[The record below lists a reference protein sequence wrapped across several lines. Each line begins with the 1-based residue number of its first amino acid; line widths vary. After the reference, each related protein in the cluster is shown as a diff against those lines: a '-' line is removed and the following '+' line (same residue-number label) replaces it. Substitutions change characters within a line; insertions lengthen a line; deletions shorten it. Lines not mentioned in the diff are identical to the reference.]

1 MTTLVK
7 IAIALTLS
15 LLLSSCG
22 LDFSNGEKGN
32 GNLTSQNRTITEDF
46 TTVAASEGLNVFVS
60 QGDDFKIKVE
70 ADENIIDL
78 IGTDIENNVLKIYA
92 IKNIGNATKNIYVSL
107 PKIVGLKSSSGSSL
121 KAESTI
127 TMEKLK
133 LETSSG
139 AILSAKISTENV
151 DVAASSGANIT
162 LTGTTKNMNVEASSG
177 AYINASDLKSERS
190 NAQASSGANININVS
205 ETLQADAG
213 SGGNIS
219 YSGKAKISTKK
230 SVSGSVTYND

>member
-32 GNLTSQNRTITEDF
+32 GNLTSQNRIITEGF
-46 TTVAASEGLNVFVS
+46 TTVAASEGLNVFVT
-60 QGDDFKIKVE
+60 QADDFKIKVE

-78 IGTDIENNVLKIYA
+78 IGTNIENDVLKIYA
-92 IKNIGNATKNIYVSL
+92 IKNIGNATKNIHVSL
-107 PKIVGLKSSSGSSL
+107 PKIMSLKSSSGAKL

-127 TMEKLK
+127 STKKLK

-139 AILSAKISTENV
+139 A
-151 DVAASSGANIT
+151 NIK
-162 LTGTTKNMNVEASSG
+162 LTGTTKNMNIEASSG
-177 AYINASDLKSERS
+177 ANINASDLKSERS
-190 NAQASSGANININVS
+190 NAKASSGANIKLNVS
-205 ETLQADAG
+205 ETLKADAN
-213 SGGNIS
+213 SAGNIS

-230 SVSGSVTYND
+230 SVSVSVTYND

>member
-32 GNLTSQNRTITEDF
+32 GNLTSQNRIITEGF
-46 TTVAASEGLNVFVS
+46 TTVAASEGLNVFVT
-60 QGDDFKIKVE
+60 QADDFKIKVE

-78 IGTDIENNVLKIYA
+78 IGTNIENDVLKIYA

-107 PKIVGLKSSSGSSL
+107 PKIMSLKSSSGAKL

-127 TMEKLK
+127 STKKLK

-139 AILSAKISTENV
+139 AVLSAKIFTENI
-151 DVAASSGANIT
+151 DVAASSGANIK
-162 LTGTTKNMNVEASSG
+162 LTGTTKNMNIEASSG
-177 AYINASDLKSERS
+177 ANINASDLKSERS
-190 NAQASSGANININVS
+190 NAKASSGANIKLNVS
-205 ETLQADAG
+205 ETLKADAN
-213 SGGNIS
+213 SAGNIS